1 MKGKAR
7 RLLSW
12 VCVLALCMSLL
23 PVTALAS
30 GGNGTGSSIASGT
43 ENNPITTDGS
53 NGVTVKK
60 YLTENGDGNYSLTM
74 EAYVGGTVTPAST
87 VPLDIVLVLDQS
99 GSMAES
105 FSGSNNR
112 QAAMKQAVR
121 SFIDQVAQRYTEKG
135 NHQMSIVTFDS
146 GAKTLVGWTNVDNN
160 GAETLKDKISELPNS
175 PSGATDVAAGMK
187 KAQEQINNLNK
198 VAGRQKV
205 VIVFTDGV
213 PTTSNRYDNET
224 ADSAVKTAKELKDAG
239 VTVYTIGIFN
249 GADPNQ
255 MYGTNESEGTPG
267 EEGYSWKA
275 QNVFGLGSQ
284 LETIEFNASNRFLNL
299 LSSNYPE
306 AESDGLNYED
316 IEIILYNYYRFTITE
331 NFDRGEGNYY
341 LTASDANGLNNVF
354 QDIAESI
361 SPAVEVDE
369 TSALTDTLS
378 KYFNFGSIDTD
389 ESGTANDGVTV
400 QKVKATGSGDAPTW
414 SDEKEAVNATAIVR
428 DNKISVT
435 GFDYSDDENVVVK
448 KNGNWQ
454 GYKLVVTFPI
464 TVDTIACLNDPQ
476 SNGQYPT
483 NETSS
488 DKAGLYYGKD
498 LSDSTQ
504 LTESPTVLLG
514 DLSANGTDVTV
525 QVYVDGSPTP
535 VTNPLNYISLERSY
549 GADAKDTYFN
559 YTVGTNG
566 TITCDFDY
574 DDTAENGGYDC
585 VDIKVTLAQ
594 TEYMIQGITS
604 YQSHGQ
610 SGTSNVIVNTDGT
623 YTVDNVTHTDSGSP
637 DVKIFL
643 RTKYSV
649 QYYRNDTPLKESY
662 TDGSTYLAGED
673 VSAST
678 EKNGYP
684 KDSIPVLMNWKNEGY
699 LTQISLKPLPEEE
712 GLVVDGW
719 FLGSATGAKYDPSS
733 ETPVNVSNVI
743 DNADNNNVI
752 KFYATSQAITPT
764 ITVSVTNGTATSGSN
779 WNLASENDNVATDDF
794 TVAYNGSAKITFE
807 PQEGYALDSVKV
819 NDNFVSFEKLDDGT
833 YTFEDVTSNQ
843 SIAVVY
849 ALDENGDGIPDKH
862 QATVTY
868 QIENGTWSGGGNA
881 AQNEVF
887 TIAQY
892 NPETGKWDSIPE
904 TLGDTIPKDMK
915 PDEGFTGEGAW
926 NTGISSETPVT
937 QNVTYTYTFTD
948 KQQYTITVEVVNG
961 YASASGMD
969 ATDDGDNSI
978 YRGTISVEYGG
989 TVDINFQGHIG
1000 YALESVT
1007 VDEEL
1012 IGVDQQAF
1020 ASYQFKN
1027 ITSDHTIKV
1036 VYEADTIG
1044 VEEGPDGIPDKHQAT
1059 VTYRIVNGTWESGLS
1074 NDIVSVVTYEEYS
1087 EDGQWAPVEP
1097 VPTLA
1102 EDAPIPTGM
1111 RPDDT
1116 HIASGSWG
1124 DSVPNEATAITQNLT
1139 YTYTFGT
1146 LVNKDLTVTKT
1157 ASVNGDPLDEG
1168 DTVQLGNDITYTITV
1183 TNIGNVPLS
1192 DVVIT
1197 DTMWKGKVENI
1208 TVSNDPTA
1216 TIADGTYTIE
1226 TLPAES
1232 GKDVVTI
1239 TYTYTVTQDDVNNE
1253 KVTNTVTTSGTGI
1266 PDVPEATTET
1276 TVENPSLTVDKELTA
1291 VNDKAPGS
1299 SVSVGD
1305 TLTYTITVTNN
1316 GNVDLTGVSVKDTFN
1331 GKGTLNF
1338 AASDDYTATNNNDG
1352 TYTITLNSNLAVD
1365 NSVKITATYKVL
1377 RGDANGT
1384 LTNAVSVTGKTTDGT
1399 EIPTPGEDT
1408 EETPVNPYHPP
1419 IRPPEDPD
1427 KPELNTEDHYA
1438 YIVGYEDGTVQP
1450 EGDITRAEVA
1460 TIFFRLLTDES
1471 RNEYWSQTN
1480 PYSDVSADDWFN
1492 NAVSTLTNA
1501 GVLDGY
1507 EDGTF
1512 KPNGNI
1518 TRAEFATIT
1527 ARFFEATYD
1536 GENLFPDIEG
1546 HWAQD
1551 YINEAA
1557 NAGIVNG
1564 YEDGTFRP
1572 QQYITR
1578 AEAVTMVNRTIERHP
1593 DADHLLD
1600 DMIVWPDNP
1609 ETAWYYEQIQEA
1621 TNSHEYTMNTDDEQN
1636 PYEIWT
1642 NLLPNRDWSE
1652 LEKEWSDANDGA
1664 GSGEVV

>member
-7 RLLSW
+7 RLLSL

-23 PVTALAS
+23 PVTALAAT
-30 GGNGTGSSIASGT
+30 TGSGT
-43 ENNPITTDGS
+43 PENPVTNTEDQ
-53 NGVTVKK
+53 VTVNKWVS
-60 YLTENGDGNYSLTM
+60 GDAESGYRLNM
-74 EAYVGGTVTPAST
+74 EAYASNEVTST
-87 VPLDIVLVLDQS
+87 TTTKPLDIVLVLDVS
-99 GSMAES
+99 GSMDERLGEGSFQYTAASREKWTYRDVANRAYYYQDDDGNYQRVYAEAEYDGWWPWGQYTN
-105 FSGSNNR
+105 FRLTDGNNQLIPNSKTGDSDDDVLYIGTLYTR
-112 QAAMKQAVR
+112 TRSEGDTKLKAMKKAVNA
-121 SFIDQVAQRYTEKG
+121 FIDQVASSSEQHRISVVKFASEEASYGYNDTE
-135 NHQMSIVTFDS
+135 IVCSLTNTNES
-146 GAKTLVGWTNVDNN
+146 GVA
-160 GAETLKDKISELPNS
+160 TLKGDVSSLWAG
-175 PSGATDVAAGMK
+175 GATRADIGLELAEDILDTNTV
-187 KAQEQINNLNK
+187 E
-198 VAGRQKV
+198 GRDSKEV
-205 VIVFTDGV
+205 VVLFTDGE
-213 PTTSNRYDNET
+213 PTSGSSFEDNVAASAVNTAKGIKDDGVTIYTVGMFGSTSN
-224 ADSAVKTAKELKDAG
+224 KDVTDYMDG
-239 VTVYTIGIFN
+239 V
-249 GADPNQ
+249 
-255 MYGTNESEGTPG
+255 
-267 EEGYSWKA
+267 
-275 QNVFGLGSQ
+275 
-284 LETIEFNASNRFLNL
+284 
-299 LSSNYPE
+299 SSNYPE
-306 AESDGLNYED
+306 ATAVGHHYGQSYDSWRNLDLGSRASSDYYFTADSANDLES
-316 IEIILYNYYRFTITE
+316 IF
-331 NFDRGEGNYY
+331 EG
-341 LTASDANGLNNVF
+341 
-354 QDIAESI
+354 IAEDVTTSTL
-361 SPAVEVDE
+361 AVYPDE
-369 TSALTDTLS
+369 TAILSDTLS
-378 KYFNFGSIDTD
+378 EYFDFPANMQTSSDVTVSYVKA
-389 ESGTANDGVTV
+389 ESVNDGKITWEEPPSGLPEGSKNITV
-400 QKVKATGSGDAPTW
+400 S
-414 SDEKEAVNATAIVR
+414 EKDGTIT
-428 DNKISVT
+428 IT
-435 GFDYSDDENVVVK
+435 GFDYYENAVT
-448 KNGNWQ
+448 KNVANGVTTYS
-454 GYKLVVTFPI
+454 GGKLVVSFPI
-464 TVDTIACLNDPQ
+464 ELDEAECLTHPIED
-476 SNGQYPT
+476 GLYPT
-483 NETSS
+483 NNTTNS
-488 DKAGLYYGKD
+488 KAGLAYKSND
-498 LSDSTQ
+498 KASTNDRETRLDQ
-504 LTESPTVLLG
+504 SPTVKV
-514 DLSANGTDVTV
+514 DNEDISANGTDVTV

-1276 TVENPSLTVDKELTA
+1276 TVENPSLQVEKQLTSVTRNDETTPVDNGEAFTAQIGDVLHYTVT
-1291 VNDKAPGS
+1291 VTNDGNTVQS
-1299 SVSVGD
+1299 GTITD
-1305 TLTYTITVTNN
+1305 TLTVNENTKNLSN
-1316 GNVDLTGVSVKDTFN
+1316 VSVKD
-1331 GKGTLNF
+1331 GG
-1338 AASDDYTATNNNDG
+1338 DY
-1352 TYTITLNSNLAVD
+1352 
-1365 NSVKITATYKVL
+1365 
-1377 RGDANGT
+1377 
-1384 LTNAVSVTGKTTDGT
+1384 VS
-1399 EIPTPGEDT
+1399 I
-1408 EETPVNPYHPP
+1408 EETPWTFTALPADGKIVITADYTVQNGDKT
-1419 IRPPEDPD
+1419 ISNSASVTDDPD
-1427 KPELNTEDHYA
+1427 GGD
-1438 YIVGYEDGTVQP
+1438 TV
-1450 EGDITRAEVA
+1450 ETNVA
-1460 TIFFRLLTDES
+1460 DLTI
-1471 RNEYWSQTN
+1471 
-1480 PYSDVSADDWFN
+1480 
-1492 NAVSTLTNA
+1492 
-1501 GVLDGY
+1501 
-1507 EDGTF
+1507 
-1512 KPNGNI
+1512 
-1518 TRAEFATIT
+1518 
-1527 ARFFEATYD
+1527 
-1536 GENLFPDIEG
+1536 
-1546 HWAQD
+1546 
-1551 YINEAA
+1551 A
-1557 NAGIVNG
+1557 NAIL
-1564 YEDGTFRP
+1564 F
-1572 QQYITR
+1572 
-1578 AEAVTMVNRTIERHP
+1578 
-1593 DADHLLD
+1593 
-1600 DMIVWPDNP
+1600 
-1609 ETAWYYEQIQEA
+1609 
-1621 TNSHEYTMNTDDEQN
+1621 
-1636 PYEIWT
+1636 
-1642 NLLPNRDWSE
+1642 
-1652 LEKEWSDANDGA
+1652 
-1664 GSGEVV
+1664 

>member
-525 QVYVDGSPTP
+525 QVYVDGNSTP
-535 VTNPLNYISLERSY
+535 VTNPLSYISLERSY

-559 YTVGTNG
+559 CTVGNDG

-585 VDIKVTLAQ
+585 VDIKVTLNQA
-594 TEYMIQGITS
+594 EYMIQGITS

-610 SGTSNVIVNTDGT
+610 NGTSNVITNDDGT

-637 DVKIFL
+637 EVKIFL

-649 QYYRNDTPLKESY
+649 QYYQDDTPLNGDY
-662 TDGSTYLAGED
+662 TDEYTYLADED
-673 VSAST
+673 VPAAT
-678 EKNGYP
+678 EESGYP
-684 KDSIPVLMNWKNEGY
+684 EDSIPVLMNWKTEGY
-699 LTQISLKPLPEEE
+699 LTQISLEDLPKAE

-719 FLGSATGAKYDPSS
+719 FLGNNTENEYDPSS
-733 ETPVNVSNVI
+733 VTTVNVSEVTGS
-743 DNADNNNVI
+743 AENNVI

-764 ITVSVTNGTATSGSN
+764 ITVSVTNGTATNDSDL
-779 WNLASENDNVATDDF
+779 NLDSKNDNVATGNF
-794 TVAYNGSAKITFE
+794 TVAYNGSAEITFE

-819 NDNFVSFEKLDDGT
+819 NDNFVSFEELNDGT
-833 YTFEDVTSNQ
+833 YTFDNVTSNQ
-843 SIAVVY
+843 SIEVVY
-849 ALDENGDGIPDKH
+849 ALDKNGDGIPDEH

-868 QIENGTWSGGGNA
+868 EIVNGTWSGGGTA

-892 NPETGKWDSIPE
+892 NPETGNWDSIAE
-904 TLGDTIPKDMK
+904 TLGDTIPEGMK
-915 PDEGFTGEGAW
+915 PDEGFTGEGDW
-926 NTGISSETPVT
+926 NTSISSNTPVT
-937 QNVTYTYTFTD
+937 QNVTYTYTFAD

-961 YASASGMD
+961 TASATGM
-969 ATDDGDNSI
+969 TPINDGDNSV
-978 YRGTISVEYGG
+978 YQGTISVEYGE
-989 TVDINFQGHIG
+989 TVEINFQGDTG

-1007 VDEEL
+1007 VDGVL
-1012 IGVDQQAF
+1012 KGVDRQTF
-1020 ASYQFKN
+1020 TSYQFEK

-1036 VYEADTIG
+1036 VYATDTIG
-1044 VEEGPDGIPDKHQAT
+1044 GEEGPDGIPDQHQAT
-1059 VTYRIVNGTWESGLS
+1059 VTYHIVNGTWESGLS
-1074 NDIVSVVTYEEYS
+1074 DDIVYVVTYEEYS
-1087 EDGQWAPVEP
+1087 EDGNWVPVKP

-1102 EDAPIPTGM
+1102 KNAPIPTGM
-1111 RPDDT
+1111 RPNDT
-1116 HIASGSWG
+1116 HIASGGWG
-1124 DSVPNEATAITQNLT
+1124 DNAPNEATAITQNLT
-1139 YTYTFGT
+1139 YTYTFDT
-1146 LVNKDLTVTKT
+1146 LVNKDLIVNKT
-1157 ASVNGDPLDEG
+1157 ASVNEAPLDEG
-1168 DTVQLGNDITYTITV
+1168 DTVQLDDIITYTITV
-1183 TNIGNVPLS
+1183 KNTGNVPLNN
-1192 DVVIT
+1192 VVIT
-1197 DTMWKGKVENI
+1197 DTMWNGKVETI
-1208 TVSNDPTA
+1208 IVSNDANA
-1216 TIADGTYTIE
+1216 TIADGTYTIQ

-1232 GKDVVTI
+1232 DSNVVTI
-1239 TYTYTVTQDDVNNE
+1239 TYTY
-1253 KVTNTVTTSGTGI
+1253 
-1266 PDVPEATTET
+1266 
-1276 TVENPSLTVDKELTA
+1276 
-1291 VNDKAPGS
+1291 
-1299 SVSVGD
+1299 
-1305 TLTYTITVTNN
+1305 
-1316 GNVDLTGVSVKDTFN
+1316 
-1331 GKGTLNF
+1331 
-1338 AASDDYTATNNNDG
+1338 
-1352 TYTITLNSNLAVD
+1352 
-1365 NSVKITATYKVL
+1365 
-1377 RGDANGT
+1377 
-1384 LTNAVSVTGKTTDGT
+1384 
-1399 EIPTPGEDT
+1399 
-1408 EETPVNPYHPP
+1408 
-1419 IRPPEDPD
+1419 
-1427 KPELNTEDHYA
+1427 
-1438 YIVGYEDGTVQP
+1438 
-1450 EGDITRAEVA
+1450 
-1460 TIFFRLLTDES
+1460 
-1471 RNEYWSQTN
+1471 
-1480 PYSDVSADDWFN
+1480 YSD
-1492 NAVSTLTNA
+1492 
-1501 GVLDGY
+1501 
-1507 EDGTF
+1507 
-1512 KPNGNI
+1512 
-1518 TRAEFATIT
+1518 
-1527 ARFFEATYD
+1527 
-1536 GENLFPDIEG
+1536 
-1546 HWAQD
+1546 
-1551 YINEAA
+1551 
-1557 NAGIVNG
+1557 
-1564 YEDGTFRP
+1564 
-1572 QQYITR
+1572 
-1578 AEAVTMVNRTIERHP
+1578 
-1593 DADHLLD
+1593 
-1600 DMIVWPDNP
+1600 
-1609 ETAWYYEQIQEA
+1609 
-1621 TNSHEYTMNTDDEQN
+1621 
-1636 PYEIWT
+1636 
-1642 NLLPNRDWSE
+1642 
-1652 LEKEWSDANDGA
+1652 
-1664 GSGEVV
+1664 SG